1 MKIFEYFIK
10 DYKLIIYSILSL
22 IISLIM
28 SFLLNIFNN
37 AILIFT
43 LFLMI
48 LFLLFIIRITDD
60 IFDYDKDIENKK
72 LILTKKQLINLD
84 ITFIVLF
91 ILINLYQY
99 QLLGLISVILI
110 LYIILQQ
117 KFELLKIIFMFLSS
131 TYYLYVNSNSDIF
144 KNYFV
149 WIYLILCLLLPI
161 LYYFYKRSKKI

>member
-1 MKIFEYFIK
+1 MKIFKYFIK

-22 IISLIM
+22 IISLVM

-37 AILIFT
+37 TILIFT

-60 IFDYDKDIENKK
+60 IFDYDKDIKNKK

-84 ITFIVLF
+84 IIFIVLF

-99 QLLGLISVILI
+99 HLLGLISVILI
-110 LYIILQQ
+110 FYIILQQ

>member
-99 QLLGLISVILI
+99 HLLGLISVILI